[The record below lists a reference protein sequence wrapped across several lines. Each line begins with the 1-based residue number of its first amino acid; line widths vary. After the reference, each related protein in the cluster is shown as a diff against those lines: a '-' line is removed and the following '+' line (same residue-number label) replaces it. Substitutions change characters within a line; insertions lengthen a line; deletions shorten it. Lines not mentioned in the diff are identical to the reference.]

1 MNNYVQRPPGRLLM
15 RHNAIVGVESTTNEM
30 SRNLKEFRETMRRF
44 INLTRHGQ
52 LNLLNSREAEF
63 KFTMFRINEIDKFIE
78 EYEQTHPEELFDD
91 DFKDL
96 KISHKN
102 FIGKYTRFCQILND
116 ILKEL
121 CQTSDKSIDE

>member
-1 MNNYVQRPPGRLLM
+1 M